1 MSDRVTPLSS
11 ADTTQQMQSDVI
23 EGLSLD
29 QKLIPTKYLYDEVGS
44 ILFDVICKLDD
55 YDLTRVESQLLAQ
68 HANDVA
74 HALGEGV
81 RLVELGTGSG
91 DKTRMLLD
99 ALRDPDSIVPIDI
112 SESALLAATDRLKAD
127 QPDLTVEPMVADFTQ
142 PMDLPD
148 SGSTATRTAVY
159 LSGST
164 LGNFA
169 PSDRR
174 DLYENVRRLA
184 DQDGAFLVAVDLLK
198 APAEHERAYNDRLG
212 ITSAFNLNLLA
223 RMNRELQSDFILE
236 QFKFRGEFMERG
248 GYIQSGLTSLVE
260 QQVTVG
266 DQTFDFVPGERL
278 FTERSYKFDLKE
290 FEQELSQAGMPVT
303 RSWIAPTSRFALV
316 LAELV

>member
-1 MSDRVTPLSS
+1 MSDRANPPAIGESI
-11 ADTTQQMQSDVI
+11 QQMQSDVI

-29 QKLIPTKYLYDEVGS
+29 QKQIPTKYLYDETGS

-55 YDLTRVESQLLAQ
+55 YDLTRVESHLLAE
-68 HANDVA
+68 HADDVA
-74 HALGEGV
+74 HTLGEGV

-112 SESALLAATDRLKAD
+112 SESALLAAADRLKAD
-127 QPDLTVEPMVADFTQ
+127 QPDLSVEPIVADFTR

-148 SGSTATRTAVY
+148 TGTTATRTAVY

-169 PSDRR
+169 PRDRR

-212 ITSAFNLNLLA
+212 ITAAFNLNLLA
-223 RMNRELQSDFILE
+223 RLNRELQSDFVLE
-236 QFKFRGEFMERG
+236 QFSFRGEFIEKG

-260 QQVTVG
+260 QQVTVA
-266 DQTFDFVPGERL
+266 DQTFDFAPGERL
-278 FTERSYKFDLKE
+278 FTERSYKFDLKA
-290 FEQELSQAGMPVT
+290 FEQELSQAGMPVSRT
-303 RSWIAPTSRFALV
+303 WISPAARFALV
-316 LAELV
+316 LAEVV